1 MRRLGV
7 GAIPLSLNE
16 QHFINWHNM
25 APRMTATPSH
35 TRGGQ
40 VFLERYTMDRDPN
53 SRIPDWG
60 KAHIPH
66 SADIDRFP

>member
-1 MRRLGV
+1 MRPLSV
-7 GAIPLSLNE
+7 IAIPLSLNE
-16 QHFINWHNM
+16 QHFMNWDNM
-25 APRMTATPSH
+25 APRMTATLNH

-40 VFLERYTMDRDPN
+40 VFLERYTMDRDPK